1 MKNELIKVLT
11 KTGRNQQ
18 EIETIVDNYLD
29 SLKSEGEDIDNIIV
43 PDMDPESLLEMIE
56 SYLSIRNLIKG

>member
-11 KTGRNQQ
+11 KTSRNPQ

-29 SLKSEGEDIDNIIV
+29 SLKSEGEDIDNLGI